1 MARDIVELLVRRAS
15 RFGRWP
21 ALRFHALSRVPGRDS
36 GEALG
41 QGAKQ
46 VPDQALVGDDQ
57 TLSWA
62 DWLDEARRI
71 MNALR
76 SQGVRAGD
84 RVAIFAR
91 NCPRWLVA
99 DLGILMAGGVSVPI
113 SRSAPAAARAR
124 MLLELQPK
132 VVFVGDLVDLERLRK
147 NRAGLEKTTQI
158 VLLHPPT
165 DEFADDE
172 RWGEAGRP
180 ARFCDLLIRGQAIL
194 DRGDGLRPVHSGR
207 DPDAPAT
214 IIYTAGR
221 SGPARGAV
229 ITHRNLLAKL
239 HALREV
245 VVLPRSATQFLVLP
259 LAGIFGRLMAWAAID
274 QGATTYVF
282 NQRRDFKEEL
292 FAARP
297 HFIAGAP
304 VLFDRFRDLI
314 LSKREGAVGMPGRIT
329 LALTE
334 RFTQSDTKRPR
345 KLLAG
350 LDRAVAR
357 RFFRTRVRHLLGGR
371 IAHLVCGG
379 GVLDESVEA
388 LFSFAGL
395 PVLTGYGSAETVAV
409 ATANRPDQIQPG
421 SVGVPLNGVELRL
434 SPKGEVL
441 IRGEGIFAG
450 YLQGLVPGGAEGAP
464 ADLRIAPAT
473 DAQGW
478 YHTGDLGLIEDDFLF
493 LTGRKEDII
502 TLSGG
507 RTVAPALIEGALGT
521 SDLVAHAVLCGE
533 GRPYVGVLLWR
544 NPSAGLRSTPS
555 QEDGDFQR
563 VIDRTNNNLERHEQI
578 RGYRIVP
585 GHLSVE
591 SGELSANG
599 EPIRTM
605 ILRRHRDHI
614 DALYERQD

>member
-1 MARDIVELLVRRAS
+1 MARDIVELLVRRAN

-21 ALRFHALSRVPGRDS
+21 AIRFHALERS
-36 GEALG
+36 
-41 QGAKQ
+41 
-46 VPDQALVGDDQ
+46 PDQTPGQAPVCDEQ
-57 TLSWA
+57 TLSWS
-62 DWLDEARRI
+62 DWLDEARCI

-113 SRSAPAAARAR
+113 GRSAPAAARAR

-165 DEFADDE
+165 EEIADDK
-172 RWGEAGRP
+172 RWGVPGRP
-180 ARFCDLLIRGQAIL
+180 ARFCDLLIRGRAIL
-194 DRGDGLRPVHSGR
+194 DRGDGLRPEHSGR

-229 ITHRNLLAKL
+229 ITHRNLMAKL

-245 VVLPRSATQFLVLP
+245 VVLPRSATQLLVLP
-259 LAGIFGRLMAWAAID
+259 LAGIFGRLMAMAAVD
-274 QGATTYVF
+274 QGATTYVL
-282 NQRRDFKEEL
+282 NQRRDFTEEL

-314 LSKREGAVGMPGRIT
+314 LSKRDGAVGMPGRIT
-329 LALTE
+329 LALTD
-334 RFTQSDTKRPR
+334 RFTGGGAKRPS
-345 KLLAG
+345 KLLVG
-350 LDRAVAR
+350 LDRALAQ

-395 PVLTGYGSAETVAV
+395 PVLTGYGSVETVAV
-409 ATANRPDQIQPG
+409 ATANRPNRIGPA
-421 SVGVPLNGVELRL
+421 SVGLPLHGVELRL

-450 YLQGLVPGGAEGAP
+450 YLRGGKPEGQEGADAP
-464 ADLRIAPAT
+464 ADLVIEPAT
-473 DAQGW
+473 DADGW

-493 LTGRKEDII
+493 LTGRKDELI

-507 RTVAPALIEGALGT
+507 RTVAPALIEGALAT
-521 SDLVAHAVLCGE
+521 SDRIAHAVLCGE
-533 GRPYVGVLLWR
+533 GRPHVGVLIWR
-544 NPSAGLRSTPS
+544 NVRADARLSDNNES
-555 QEDGDFQR
+555 GDLQR
-563 VIDRTNNNLERHEQI
+563 AIDRTNSNLERHEQI
-578 RGYRIVP
+578 RAYCVVP

-599 EPIRTM
+599 EPIRAV
-605 ILRRHRDHI
+605 ILRRHHDHI
-614 DALYERQD
+614 DAIYDRQE